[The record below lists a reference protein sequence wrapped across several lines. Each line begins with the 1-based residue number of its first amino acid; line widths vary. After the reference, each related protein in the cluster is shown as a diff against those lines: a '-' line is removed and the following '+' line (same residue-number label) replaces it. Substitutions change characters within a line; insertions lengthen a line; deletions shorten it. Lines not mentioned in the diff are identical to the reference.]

1 MGLRVSL
8 AFWTLREVVNWSP
21 KIFALVTRED
31 SLLLSLPWVLCVSL
45 AFMSLWPQCYHQQGG
60 ETSRPWMLSLWLGE
74 GGAVV
79 DAHRTSNRGRN
90 QRWELSAL
98 ALPVN
103 TSCQGAAQIPIASK
117 QGHSLE
123 NSMQKASV
131 STPHRWQ
138 TISLQK
144 VILESHA
151 TENKTLS
158 LHLAPGNLLPRCYP
172 IFSIHSVTGNS
183 LSPFLPQGL
192 SIPISSSR
200 NGIPLG
206 LAQMSP
212 PLTTPRAHVTG
223 LSSLATLVVC
233 LFEGQEA
240 EREVRTG
247 SLLYPSKAS
256 SSDTL
261 LSASLSEAL
270 APLKY
275 NKKQAFK
282 TQVHGRWI

>member
-8 AFWTLREVVNWSP
+8 AFWTLREAVDCSP
-21 KIFALVTRED
+21 EIFALVTRED

-45 AFMSLWPQCYHQQGG
+45 AFRSLWPQCRRGDFQTLDAQFVAGG
-60 ETSRPWMLSLWLGE
+60 GWGSSGCSQNFRARQEPEVGTILK
-74 GGAVV
+74 A
-79 DAHRTSNRGRN
+79 
-90 QRWELSAL
+90 SAL
-98 ALPVN
+98 PGN

-117 QGHSLE
+117 QGRSLE
-123 NSMQKASV
+123 NCMQKASV

-151 TENKTLS
+151 TENETLS
-158 LHLAPGNLLPRCYP
+158 PHVAPGNLLPRCHP

-183 LSPFLPQGL
+183 LLPFLPQGL

-200 NGIPLG
+200 NNIPLG

-223 LSSLATLVVC
+223 SSSLATLVVC

-256 SSDTL
+256 SSDTR